1 MTLLSLGIV
10 SDIYFKVKRM
20 TAEER
25 TEIEKTIA
33 GLESKLTGDMF
44 QDMNLKDEIHNLQMK
59 LDGTKPT
66 DSHIDCIGCG
76 S

>member
-1 MTLLSLGIV
+1 MT
-10 SDIYFKVKRM
+10 
-20 TAEER
+20 EQER
-25 TEIEKTIA
+25 TEIESMIK

-44 QDMNLKDEIHNLQMK
+44 QDMNIKDEIHNLKMK
-59 LDGTKPT
+59 LNGTKPT

>member
-1 MTLLSLGIV
+1 MTDQELK
-10 SDIYFKVKRM
+10 DIKIM
-20 TAEER
+20 
-25 TEIEKTIA
+25 IE

-44 QDMNLKDEIHNLQMK
+44 SDMNIKDEIHNLNMK
-59 LDGTKPT
+59 QKGIKPI

>member
-1 MTLLSLGIV
+1 MTEEEIKSIKTTIVELS
-10 SDIYFKVKRM
+10 SR
-20 TAEER
+20 
-25 TEIEKTIA
+25 
-33 GLESKLTGDMF
+33 LTGDMMN
-44 QDMNLKDEIHNLQMK
+44 DMNIKDEIHNLQMK

>member
-1 MTLLSLGIV
+1 MT
-10 SDIYFKVKRM
+10 
-20 TAEER
+20 EQER
-25 TEIEKTIA
+25 TEIESMIK

-44 QDMNLKDEIHNLQMK
+44 QDMNIKDEIHNLNMK
-59 LDGTKPT
+59 LNGTKPT